1 MENKIG
7 NLLFQLEFSI
17 DGCWYASIFA
27 ALDVTH
33 LIMACE
39 KMDFLLG
46 KQLVLFRHYPSGQQW
61 HVHVISKICTK
72 FLQDVEVCIFTYLS
86 FLNAY

>member
-1 MENKIG
+1 M
-7 NLLFQLEFSI
+7 LSI
-17 DGCWYASIFA
+17 DGCWYSSIFA

-46 KQLVLFRHYPSGQQW
+46 KQLVLFCHYPSGHQ
-61 HVHVISKICTK
+61 
-72 FLQDVEVCIFTYLS
+72 
-86 FLNAY
+86 

>member
-1 MENKIG
+1 M
-7 NLLFQLEFSI
+7 LSI
-17 DGCWYASIFA
+17 NGYWYSSIFA

-46 KQLVLFRHYPSGQQW
+46 KQLVLFRHYPSGHQ
-61 HVHVISKICTK
+61 
-72 FLQDVEVCIFTYLS
+72 
-86 FLNAY
+86 